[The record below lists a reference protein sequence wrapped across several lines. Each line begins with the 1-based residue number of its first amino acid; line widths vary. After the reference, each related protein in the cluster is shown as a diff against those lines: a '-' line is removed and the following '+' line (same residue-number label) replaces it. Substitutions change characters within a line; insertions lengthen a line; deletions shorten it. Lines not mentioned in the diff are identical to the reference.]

1 MVRLLSNDELN
12 AQYLDSHYGNIS
24 DSHWPEIKNDVEGDI
39 CLDVGYSVAVTLLI
53 VLRKDSFPHVDRALF
68 ILLQSLQ

>member
-1 MVRLLSNDELN
+1 MINETLNELYTHHFGQ
-12 AQYLDSHYGNIS
+12 QYNRIIECGVTD
-24 DSHWPEIKNDVEGDI
+24 NDVEGDI
-39 CLDVGYSVAVTLLI
+39 CLDVGCSVAVTLLI